1 MYFCAEKQNH
11 LMRTMNKILS
21 AIVTVLVFTSCSTAY
36 NVQGSSSVTALDG
49 SKLYLKTVKDQNIK
63 SLDSCDVVHGKFYF
77 SGVLDT
83 VRIASIFM
91 DDESIMPVVLEDGE
105 ITIQIDHAKQTV
117 SGTALNDT
125 LYKFID
131 LFNQL
136 DNRMNELGHKQ
147 NQMILEGIDENII
160 MEEVGRE
167 ADKIAAE
174 REQLMTKS
182 ITENFNNVLGP
193 YFFEMLTSIYR
204 YPVLTPQIEFIMSK
218 ASDKFKRDRYVK
230 EYYETAQQNE
240 KRMQG
245 FDVDDP
251 TVSDN
256 ASTSRPSPNDTV
268 QRAPIIN
275 VPQN

>member
-1 MYFCAEKQNH
+1 
-11 LMRTMNKILS
+11 
-21 AIVTVLVFTSCSTAY
+21 
-36 NVQGSSSVTALDG
+36 
-49 SKLYLKTVKDQNIK
+49 
-63 SLDSCDVVHGKFYF
+63 VVHGKFQF

-117 SGTALNDT
+117 TGTALNDT

-147 NQMILEGIDENII
+147 NQMILDGIDENII

-167 ADKIAAE
+167 ADKLAAE
-174 REQLMTKS
+174 REQLMTKAV
-182 ITENFNNVLGP
+182 TDNFNNVLGP

-218 ASDKFKRDRYVK
+218 ASAKFKCDPYVRD
-230 EYYETAQQNE
+230 YYETAQQNE

-251 TVSDN
+251 TLNDNTATPPPTSSD
-256 ASTSRPSPNDTV
+256 TL
-268 QRAPIIN
+268 QRTPIIN
-275 VPQN
+275 VPQK

>member
-1 MYFCAEKQNH
+1 
-11 LMRTMNKILS
+11 MRTMNKILS

-174 REQLMTKS
+174 REQLMTNS
-182 ITENFNNVLGP
+182 IIENFNNVLGP

-245 FDVDDP
+245 FDMDDP
-251 TVSDN
+251 TMSDN
-256 ASTSRPSPNDTV
+256 ASTSLPSPNDTV

>member
-1 MYFCAEKQNH
+1 
-11 LMRTMNKILS
+11 MRIMNKILS
-21 AIVTVLVFTSCSTAY
+21 AIVTALVFTSCSTAY
-36 NVQGSSSVTALDG
+36 NVQGSSSVTSLDG
-49 SKLYLKTVKDQNIK
+49 SKLYLKTVQDQNLK
-63 SLDSCDVVHGKFYF
+63 SLDSCDVVHGKFQF

-117 SGTALNDT
+117 TGTALNDT

-147 NQMILEGIDENII
+147 NQMILDGIDENII

-167 ADKIAAE
+167 ADKLAAE
-174 REQLMTKS
+174 REQLMTKAV
-182 ITENFNNVLGP
+182 TDNFNNVLGP

-218 ASDKFKRDRYVK
+218 ASAKFKCDPYVRD
-230 EYYETAQQNE
+230 YYETAQQNE

-251 TVSDN
+251 TLNDNTATPPPTSSD
-256 ASTSRPSPNDTV
+256 TL
-268 QRAPIIN
+268 QRTPIIN
-275 VPQN
+275 VPQK

>member
-1 MYFCAEKQNH
+1 
-11 LMRTMNKILS
+11 MRIMKKILS
-21 AIVTVLVFTSCSTAY
+21 AIVTVLVFTSCSTDY
-36 NVQGSSSVTALDG
+36 NVQGSSSVTSLDG
-49 SKLYLKTVKDQNIK
+49 SKLYLKTVQDQNLK
-63 SLDSCDVVHGKFYF
+63 SLDSCDVVHGKFQF

-117 SGTALNDT
+117 TGTALNDT

-167 ADKIAAE
+167 ADKLAAE
-174 REQLMTKS
+174 REQLMTKAV
-182 ITENFNNVLGP
+182 TDNFNNVLGP

-218 ASDKFKRDRYVK
+218 ASDKFKRDPYVRD
-230 EYYETAQQNE
+230 YYETAQQNE

-251 TVSDN
+251 TINDNTAPPSSNPSD
-256 ASTSRPSPNDTV
+256 TL
-268 QRAPIIN
+268 QRTPIIN
-275 VPQN
+275 VPQK

>member
-1 MYFCAEKQNH
+1 MTA
-11 LMRTMNKILS
+11 
-21 AIVTVLVFTSCSTAY
+21 LVFTSCSTAY
-36 NVQGSSSVTALDG
+36 NVQGSSSVTSLDG
-49 SKLYLKTVKDQNIK
+49 SKLYLKTVQDQNLK
-63 SLDSCDVVHGKFYF
+63 SLDSCDVVHGKFQF

-117 SGTALNDT
+117 TGTALNDT

-147 NQMILEGIDENII
+147 NQMILDGIDENII

-167 ADKIAAE
+167 ADKLAAE
-174 REQLMTKS
+174 REQLMTKAV
-182 ITENFNNVLGP
+182 TDNFNNVLGP

-218 ASDKFKRDRYVK
+218 ASAKFKCDPYVRD
-230 EYYETAQQNE
+230 YYETAQQNE

-251 TVSDN
+251 TLNDNTATPPPTSSD
-256 ASTSRPSPNDTV
+256 TL
-268 QRAPIIN
+268 QRTPIIN
-275 VPQN
+275 VPQK